1 VIPEIAMITIAI
13 ACGLGV
19 ALLVDRR
26 AFVGEALLIG
36 MGICSALL
44 LIIPWTRPAFF
55 ASVAIFGLWSAAACR
70 RFYVEDSGPPLSGQ
84 PGAAVLHEGGAKIAY
99 AFHAVT
105 IVALIGYALF
115 ATAAPVWEYDFL
127 VDWGLKAR
135 TFWEARGIDWP
146 FLHSAWQRAVHPDY
160 PLLLPLTFDAVAI
173 IRGNW
178 SDRWLGILNVAFAC
192 ALLLI
197 VYRLAVEELRS
208 AAAAAFITMAIV
220 PFAATPWIGIAEGP
234 FIAYATAALLLIRIG
249 RTLPEAVMLGLGAFT
264 KNEGLTLIVAVA
276 IALASTRRWRDI
288 VRLWPA
294 IVMPAPWLV
303 MRSLHRLP
311 TDITSGNVIARMLQH
326 LSDPALLS
334 ALALYP
340 LGKRLFWLGIL
351 IGIALTFQRL
361 IARERFL
368 LAALGFQFLF
378 YIAAYLATPH
388 DVQWH
393 VRWSWER
400 LVSHLTPA
408 LTTLLLLNLAAL
420 WRPASD

>member
-1 VIPEIAMITIAI
+1 
-13 ACGLGV
+13 
-19 ALLVDRR
+19 
-26 AFVGEALLIG
+26 
-36 MGICSALL
+36 
-44 LIIPWTRPAFF
+44 
-55 ASVAIFGLWSAAACR
+55 
-70 RFYVEDSGPPLSGQ
+70 
-84 PGAAVLHEGGAKIAY
+84 
-99 AFHAVT
+99 
-105 IVALIGYALF
+105 
-115 ATAAPVWEYDFL
+115 
-127 VDWGLKAR
+127 
-135 TFWEARGIDWP
+135 
-146 FLHSAWQRAVHPDY
+146 
-160 PLLLPLTFDAVAI
+160 
-173 IRGNW
+173 
-178 SDRWLGILNVAFAC
+178 
-192 ALLLI
+192 
-197 VYRLAVEELRS
+197 
-208 AAAAAFITMAIV
+208 
-220 PFAATPWIGIAEGP
+220 
-234 FIAYATAALLLIRIG
+234 
-249 RTLPEAVMLGLGAFT
+249 MLGLGAFT

-311 TDITSGNVIARMLQH
+311 TDITSGNVIARILQH
-326 LSDPALLS
+326 LSDPGLLS

-351 IGIALTFQRL
+351 IGIALTFRRL

-408 LTTLLLLNLAAL
+408 LTVLLLLNLAAL

>member
-1 VIPEIAMITIAI
+1 VIPEIVMIALAL

-19 ALLVDRR
+19 ALVIDRR
-26 AFVGEALLIG
+26 ALGAAIVGEALLFGI
-36 MGICSALL
+36 GICSALL

-55 ASVAIFGLWSAAACR
+55 GSVAIFGLGSAAAWR
-70 RFYVEDSGPPLSGQ
+70 RFKS
-84 PGAAVLHEGGAKIAY
+84 GAKAPHSKVAY
-99 AFHAVT
+99 VFHTVT

-115 ATAAPVWEYDFL
+115 ATVGPVWEYDFL

-135 TFWEARGIDWP
+135 VFWEGRGIDWP
-146 FLHSAWQRAVHPDY
+146 FLQSAWQRAIHPDY
-160 PLLLPLTFDAVAI
+160 PPLLPFAFDAVAI
-173 IRGNW
+173 IRGDW

-208 AAAAAFITMAIV
+208 PANAAFITTAMV

-249 RTLPEAVMLGLGAFT
+249 RTLPGAVMLGLAAFT

-276 IALASTRRWRDI
+276 IALAATRRWRDI

-294 IVMPAPWLV
+294 IVIPAPWLV
-303 MRSLHRLP
+303 TRSLHRLP
-311 TDITSGNVIARMLQH
+311 TDITSGNVIARILQH
-326 LSDPALLS
+326 LSDPGLFS

-351 IGIALTFQRL
+351 IGIALTFRRL

-378 YIAAYLATPH
+378 YVAAYLATPH